1 MLRFIVK
8 LVDTPNTMYAES
20 VVRFYTFID
29 PKKLEEFLRNKS
41 ETQVIGVELIE
52 GV

>member
-41 ETQVIGVELIE
+41 AQVIGVELIE